1 MADLNG
7 ADLSYA
13 LVRWTIFGDVDLSR
27 VKGLDTVRHEGPSTI
42 GINTI
47 YRSQGKIPEAF
58 LLGAGVPDTFITYV
72 ASLTAEAIQYYSCFI
87 SYSTKDQ
94 EFAQRLHADLQSKGV
109 RCWFAPED
117 LKIGAKIRPTIDET
131 IRLHDKLLL
140 VLSEHSVRSQW
151 VEQEVE
157 TALARERKQN
167 ETMLFPIR
175 LDNAVMEMEGGW
187 PALIKNTRNIGNFS
201 QWKDHD
207 AYQKAFNR
215 LLRDLK
221 AEAQ

>member
-1 MADLNG
+1 MAFVNWTRFGDK
-7 ADLSYA
+7 DLS
-13 LVRWTIFGDVDLSR
+13 T
-27 VKGLDTVRHEGPSTI
+27 VKGLDTVRHRGPSTI
-42 GINTI
+42 GIDTLF
-47 YRSQGKIPEAF
+47 RSQGKIPEVF
-58 LLGAGVPDTFITYV
+58 LRGAGVPDTFITYI
-72 ASLTAEAIQYYSCFI
+72 ASLTSQAIQFYSCFI
-87 SYSTKDQ
+87 SYSSKDE
-94 EFAQRLHADLQSKGV
+94 EFAQRLHNDLQAKGV

-140 VLSEHSVRSQW
+140 VLSEHSVASQW

-157 TALARERKQN
+157 TALARERKQD

-201 QWKDHD
+201 QWKEHD
-207 AYQKAFNR
+207 AYQKGFNR

-221 AEAQ
+221 AEEVKRKE